1 MRRNVETSVV
11 VLTRPCTPSACAGA
25 RSPCR
30 GGGAA
35 RAEQNAVIT
44 QLYNKTAEVKVGG
57 SPGGAFRGFTQ
68 GPPWITSTSCPT
80 LTLLQLSC

>member
-1 MRRNVETSVV
+1 MLFRVGASEGVV
-11 VLTRPCTPSACAGA
+11 CSPSACKGGQAHTAHTCPRPLWLLG
-25 RSPCR
+25 CR

-57 SPGGAFRGFTQ
+57 TGCDLL
-68 GPPWITSTSCPT
+68 WHHSTCCVKK
-80 LTLLQLSC
+80 QA